1 MSDISCRIVI
11 DERYEAELNRLRIE
25 RNAAWRENAK
35 LRELIRHMWRCMNN
49 EYTEIGLDF
58 ICARCGECEYDNG
71 TGECDFEQRITELGE
86 GMAE

>member
-1 MSDISCRIVI
+1 MSEWGDKLLTES
-11 DERYEAELNRLRIE
+11 DNARLR
-25 RNAAWRENAK
+25 AENAK

-71 TGECDFEQRITELGE
+71 TGECDFEQRIAELGE
-86 GMAE
+86 EVAE